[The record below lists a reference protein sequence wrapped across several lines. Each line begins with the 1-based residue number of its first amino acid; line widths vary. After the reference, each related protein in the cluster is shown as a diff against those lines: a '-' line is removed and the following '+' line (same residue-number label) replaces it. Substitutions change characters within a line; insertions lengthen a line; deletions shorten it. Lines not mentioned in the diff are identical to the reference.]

1 MKKFLFTC
9 CALALSLGVM
19 AKSGDKLTLQA
30 GSANVIWNLSSA
42 FFELDFSEA
51 NVEGKS
57 MDGWLQEKGDD
68 FVRDW
73 PKDKTT
79 VETVFVSLFNKKT
92 KKKNGL
98 TLQTD
103 NPNDSHK
110 MIVHVQELDMGSIGG
125 GVVSQVFLGAFAGKS
140 GGAELKSGYVDVV
153 DMTANTVVCRLAFKD
168 VKAHAQLSW
177 TSQLTMVLEELR
189 SEMFGFADRFGDKQM
204 AEIPYEGSSYASSY
218 AETAQVEEPEPV
230 QAAPVKEEKKVQK
243 ITLNNNKKT
252 SQPAK
257 KTAQTAKKTQTA
269 TPAKAQAAPAKTQA
283 SSSAS
288 SEQAT
293 VKLKNGTTIS
303 GKIKS
308 FDPLTSI
315 VLIIAGK
322 ETKIPMSQV
331 ANVETRQ

>member
-9 CALALSLGVM
+9 CALALSLSAM

-42 FFELDFSEA
+42 FFELDFSGA
-51 NVEGKS
+51 NVEGKT

-257 KTAQTAKKTQTA
+257 KTAQPSKKTQA
-269 TPAKAQAAPAKTQA
+269 APAKAQAAPAKTQA

>member
-9 CALALSLGVM
+9 FALALSLSAM

-42 FFELDFSEA
+42 FFELDFSGA

-257 KTAQTAKKTQTA
+257 KTAQSSKKTQA
-269 TPAKAQAAPAKTQA
+269 APAKAQAAPAKAQA